1 MHRMKKSVLLLL
13 VILSFCCCQRNVK
26 TICGV
31 PIKGTPWQLAAAIH
45 DKGDKTFSPE
55 TVTEYENKAIIHG
68 WLNTNNDETP
78 YREEPYDDG
87 LLPAEIICDVQNGK
101 VVDAVTYCKQFEGE

>member
-1 MHRMKKSVLLLL
+1 MKKVVLGL
-13 VILSFCCCQRNVK
+13 IIAISFCCCQRNGK

-31 PIKGTPWQLAAAIH
+31 PIKGTPWELAAAIH
-45 DKGDKTFSPE
+45 DKGDKTFVVE
-55 TVTEYENKAIIHG
+55 TVIEYENKAIIHG

-87 LLPAEIICDVQNGK
+87 FLPAEIICDVQNGQ
-101 VVDAVTYCKQFEGE
+101 VVDVTTYCKHFDGE